1 MDWGTKWLA
10 DFSAERIQ
18 LAWFDLPN
26 NTGAID
32 VKMDVKI
39 SSWKNH
45 LLRCLGWLSLLNW
58 IGPLTL
64 ILLLKLT
71 PRKLEPW
78 FVLLSSLF
86 FLKLLCISINLPYD
100 RAWNTVVMS
109 GLVHQRKCR
118 IVVLF
123 AASREPLAHCQN
135 VASWSVL
142 YRYCFCS
149 SEQAKLFPIPYSPG
163 KSTRYFDRLHD
174 FSVTIPRCYKHV
186 YVYVSF
192 LAQVDRSVF
201 LSSGILCLQ
210 NPFLWPMI

>member
-1 MDWGTKWLA
+1 MIRHQIWGNNWNWLLNFNLIYEIVDWGTKWLA

-118 IVVLF
+118 IFVLF
-123 AASREPLAHCQN
+123 AASREPLAHC
-135 VASWSVL
+135 
-142 YRYCFCS
+142 
-149 SEQAKLFPIPYSPG
+149 
-163 KSTRYFDRLHD
+163 
-174 FSVTIPRCYKHV
+174 
-186 YVYVSF
+186 
-192 LAQVDRSVF
+192 
-201 LSSGILCLQ
+201 
-210 NPFLWPMI
+210 